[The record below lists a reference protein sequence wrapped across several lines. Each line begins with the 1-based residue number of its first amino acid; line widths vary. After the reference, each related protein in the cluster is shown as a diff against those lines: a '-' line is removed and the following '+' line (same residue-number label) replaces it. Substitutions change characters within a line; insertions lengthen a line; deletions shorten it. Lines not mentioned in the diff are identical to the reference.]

1 MEETKCLKPPDSGHD
16 RPFAVSAPL
25 SGSKLLSEMAEK
37 TARKQRGRP
46 FQRGE
51 SGNPAGRPVGAR
63 HKATVAAEAL
73 LDGEAEALT
82 RKAVEMAL
90 AGDTV
95 ALRLCLERIL
105 PPRRERLVR
114 FKLPRLQSLADAATA
129 MAAIIAAVATAD
141 LTLGE
146 AAELAKLIGAFAKAL
161 EETAGGD
168 SDLIEVWTDMGD
180 GTVSG
185 PRGKRLTR
193 EAFDHLNAGDRHGV
207 IFIEGDDAK
216 A

>member
-1 MEETKCLKPPDSGHD
+1 M
-16 RPFAVSAPL
+16 
-25 SGSKLLSEMAEK
+25 
-37 TARKQRGRP
+37 
-46 FQRGE
+46 
-51 SGNPAGRPVGAR
+51 
-63 HKATVAAEAL
+63 
-73 LDGEAEALT
+73 
-82 RKAVEMAL
+82 
-90 AGDTV
+90 
-95 ALRLCLERIL
+95 
-105 PPRRERLVR
+105 R

-168 SDLIEVWTDMGD
+168 SDLLEVWTDMGD